1 MRHLPHGIKV
11 LNKRHA
17 CPGSCT
23 KSWTR
28 GVIYHRM
35 SDAADGVG
43 LQRSEESSTVCGSMS
58 PLDHLRTS
66 RGCGAGGDGGDEL
79 SQSFLGSSWECLGI
93 SRAFLQG
100 ISGVNENVGAS

>member
-1 MRHLPHGIKV
+1 MAKSV
-11 LNKRHA
+11 NSDYTDDKSYKRHA

-23 KSWTR
+23 KSWTH

-66 RGCGAGGDGGDEL
+66 RGCGAGGDGGTSYL
-79 SQSFLGSSWECLGI
+79 
-93 SRAFLQG
+93 RAFLG
-100 ISGVNENVGAS
+100 RRGSV